1 MLSNTKEFFYK
12 DFKTYF
18 PSKEDNLLHLAVHS
32 CLQHVFNNG
41 LLTITDVSMIIKDE
55 SLDWDYVRKKS
66 LNPKIGRSILII
78 MEMLKKHSF
87 LQRNKD
93 LLEDQTILKDLVS
106 ISMRQFFFHE
116 EEHNAL
122 KGSRLKLLNSVSIT
136 RFISTLMESFF
147 QHRDSFIRSRRFRN
161 KNFGNYLFFFLYI
174 LKKITLDTGS
184 IVKVFLKKDYKKY
197 SKDKLRLLDWLDGNN
212 DGIVRSTKDL

>member
-1 MLSNTKEFFYK
+1 MLCNTSEIKKNGFFDE
-12 DFKTYF
+12 DFFLYW
-18 PSKEDNLLHLAVHS
+18 ED
-32 CLQHVFNNG
+32 
-41 LLTITDVSMIIKDE
+41 
-55 SLDWDYVRKKS
+55 
-66 LNPKIGRSILII
+66 
-78 MEMLKKHSF
+78 
-87 LQRNKD
+87 
-93 LLEDQTILKDLVS
+93 
-106 ISMRQFFFHE
+106 FFFHE

-174 LKKITLDTGS
+174 LKKIALDTGS

-212 DGIVRSTKDL
+212 DGIGCEG